1 LDWGVQN
8 EKHLATLRR
17 DLEAKTGK
25 SITPIDHILS
35 HEPGEKGLARWLPS
49 PLLSGIMAG
58 LDPAISFSGGARGA
72 QIAPLL
78 AVVRA

>member
-25 SITPIDHILS
+25 SIIPIDHILS

-49 PLLSGIMAG
+49 PLSDVMAG

-72 QIAPLL
+72 RIAPLL